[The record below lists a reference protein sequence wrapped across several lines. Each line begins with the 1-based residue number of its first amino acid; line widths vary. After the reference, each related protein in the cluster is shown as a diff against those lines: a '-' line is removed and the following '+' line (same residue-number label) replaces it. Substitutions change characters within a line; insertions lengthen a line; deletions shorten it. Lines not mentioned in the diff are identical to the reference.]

1 MLSSARY
8 QGHKLYGIKG
18 TSVYANG
25 LRAVVSDCG
34 KASKSADAR
43 DKYFLSAAT
52 EFDESPAKAF
62 RSELPGLEAA
72 RAALAAS
79 IAELVD
85 ALPQLENCGAHAF
98 SRQRVSQGSRQL
110 QQHVIG
116 RNARALDSGTVDVED
131 LNMLLTAARSTI
143 VGIRG
148 ALA

>member
-18 TSVYANG
+18 ISVYANG

-85 ALPQLENCGAHAF
+85 ALPQLENCGGHAF

-110 QQHVIG
+110 QQHVMG
-116 RNARALDSGTVDVED
+116 RNARALDSGTVDVQD
-131 LNMLLTAARSTI
+131 LNSLLTVARSTI

>member
-1 MLSSARY
+1 M
-8 QGHKLYGIKG
+8 YGIKG
-18 TSVYANG
+18 ISVYANG
-25 LRAVVSDCG
+25 LRAVFSDCG

-62 RSELPGLEAA
+62 RSELPALEAA

-85 ALPQLENCGAHAF
+85 ALPQLENCGGHAF
-98 SRQRVSQGSRQL
+98 SRQRVSQGFRQL
-110 QQHVIG
+110 QQHVMG
-116 RNARALDSGTVDVED
+116 RNARALDSGTVDVQD
-131 LNMLLTAARSTI
+131 LNSLLTVARSTI